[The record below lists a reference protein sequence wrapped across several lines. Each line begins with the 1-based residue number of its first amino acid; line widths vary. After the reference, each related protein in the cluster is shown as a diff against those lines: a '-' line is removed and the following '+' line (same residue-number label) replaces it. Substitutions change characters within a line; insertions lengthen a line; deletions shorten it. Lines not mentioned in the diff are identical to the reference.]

1 MAKSELVQ
9 LSNHRPESAVE
20 IQLLMENSEER
31 LSDEQVER
39 VIEIVAGSLPVP
51 EEEEDGEEEE
61 AAAEEVSEEAVEEG

>member
-39 VIEIVAGSLPVP
+39 VIEIVAGSLPVA
-51 EEEEDGEEEE
+51 DGQK
-61 AAAEEVSEEAVEEG
+61 GG